1 MMGCLTVA
9 ASMVTIL
16 LIGLGMTQD
25 WSVAAVLGITLIR
38 AAAIIDVASHRRS
51 IPCAMSDG
59 PRFHK
64 VSDQG
69 AITCLDER
77 TGAVIYGPM
86 ETGIGRTWPSA
97 ALATGPSP
105 SPTKY
110 SITPM
115 CSRLVAVSALQN
127 SLQ

>member
-9 ASMVTIL
+9 ASTGTVL
-16 LIGLGMTQD
+16 LIGLGMTED
-25 WSVAAVLGITLIR
+25 WAVAAVLGITLVR

-69 AITCLDER
+69 AITCLDEK

-97 ALATGPSP
+97 VLPTGPSP

-127 SLQ
+127 SL

>member
-1 MMGCLTVA
+1 MGCLAVA
-9 ASMVTIL
+9 GAMGAIV
-16 LIGLGMTQD
+16 LIGFGMTED
-25 WSVAAVLGITLIR
+25 WSVAAVLGITLVR
-38 AAAIIDVASHRRS
+38 AAAIIHVASHRCS

-64 VSDQG
+64 VSEEG
-69 AITCLDER
+69 AITCLDEK

-97 ALATGPSP
+97 VLPTGASP

-127 SLQ
+127 SW